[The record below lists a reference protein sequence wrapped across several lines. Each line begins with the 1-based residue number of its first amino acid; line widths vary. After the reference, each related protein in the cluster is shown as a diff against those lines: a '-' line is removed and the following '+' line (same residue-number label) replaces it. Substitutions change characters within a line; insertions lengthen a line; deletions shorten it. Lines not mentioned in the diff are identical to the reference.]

1 MSACSTIIGLFCF
14 HLYIEG
20 GDIVEAGLLG
30 EYDKVE
36 FILSMMFILFILVLK
51 APRREE
57 RRAEREL
64 FVILVDDERF
74 VLASTTRVWTDLFF
88 VGGNLIG

>member
-1 MSACSTIIGLFCF
+1 VHERDYVYERFSAFK
-14 HLYIEG
+14 G

-51 APRREE
+51 ALRREG
-57 RRAEREL
+57 RRAERES

-74 VLASTTRVWTDLFF
+74 VSASTTYVWVDLFF
-88 VGGNLIG
+88 VGSHLIG

>member
-1 MSACSTIIGLFCF
+1 MCKRDYVHERFSAFK
-14 HLYIEG
+14 G

-36 FILSMMFILFILVLK
+36 FILSIVFILFVLVLK

-57 RRAEREL
+57 RRAERES

-74 VLASTTRVWTDLFF
+74 VSASTAYVWVDLFF

>member
-1 MSACSTIIGLFCF
+1 M
-14 HLYIEG
+14 
-20 GDIVEAGLLG
+20 EAGLLG

-36 FILSMMFILFILVLK
+36 FILSIVFILFVLVLK

-57 RRAEREL
+57 RRAERES

-74 VLASTTRVWTDLFF
+74 VSASTIHVWADLFI
-88 VGGNLIG
+88 VGSHLIGWGPVTLI

>member
-1 MSACSTIIGLFCF
+1 M
-14 HLYIEG
+14 
-20 GDIVEAGLLG
+20 EAGLLG

-51 APRREE
+51 TLRRKG
-57 RRAEREL
+57 RRAERES

-74 VLASTTRVWTDLFF
+74 VSASTTHVWADLFI
-88 VGGNLIG
+88 VGSNLIG

>member
-1 MSACSTIIGLFCF
+1 M
-14 HLYIEG
+14 
-20 GDIVEAGLLG
+20 EAGLLG

-36 FILSMMFILFILVLK
+36 FILSVLLVLFVLEFR

-57 RRAEREL
+57 RRAERES
-64 FVILVDDERF
+64 FIILVDDERF
-74 VLASTTRVWTDLFF
+74 VSASTTYVCVDLFF

>member
-1 MSACSTIIGLFCF
+1 MYERFSAFK
-14 HLYIEG
+14 G

-36 FILSMMFILFILVLK
+36 FILSIVFILFILVLK

-57 RRAEREL
+57 RRAERESL
-64 FVILVDDERF
+64 QVHLDEKSFVS
-74 VLASTTRVWTDLFF
+74 ASTTYVWVDLFF
-88 VGGNLIG
+88 VGSHLIG

>member
-1 MSACSTIIGLFCF
+1 M
-14 HLYIEG
+14 
-20 GDIVEAGLLG
+20 EAGLLG

-36 FILSMMFILFILVLK
+36 FILSMMFILFVLEFR

-57 RRAEREL
+57 RRAERESFQVL
-64 FVILVDDERF
+64 LDEESFVS
-74 VLASTTRVWTDLFF
+74 ASTTYVCVDLFF